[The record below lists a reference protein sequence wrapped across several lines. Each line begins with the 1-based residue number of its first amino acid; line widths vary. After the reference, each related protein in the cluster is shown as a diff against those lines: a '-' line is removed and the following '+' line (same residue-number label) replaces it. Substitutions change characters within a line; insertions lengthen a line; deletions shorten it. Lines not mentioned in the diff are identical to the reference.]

1 MLTVASAGRG
11 AGWASILLDVAL
23 VLGSGAETMGAIGA
37 GIGEADGGD
46 AISSGEGERREREG
60 VVAAWRVWVVRGRG
74 GGGEAGRG
82 GGEVCGCV
90 LETGK
95 DCEDRA
101 EPGKGGGRFGGAA
114 EVGLTVLGG
123 ASLART
129 GSDTGAGV
137 ASINSRSSLSSSSS
151 AFASAG
157 GTVALAE
164 PSWLWGSLAI
174 SSSCAPVMIFLWPRT
189 SAGGRLRLT
198 RRADLSTNVGSQKS
212 SAFSSPCPRWFR
224 TDRKRPLEYSLVT
237 RREGVKSPRR
247 THSPYEKNERKST
260 VWDT

>member
-1 MLTVASAGRG
+1 
-11 AGWASILLDVAL
+11 
-23 VLGSGAETMGAIGA
+23 MGANGA
-37 GIGEADGGD
+37 GIGAEDGDD
-46 AISSGEGERREREG
+46 ATSSGEGERREREG

-82 GGEVCGCV
+82 GGGVGGCV
-90 LETGK
+90 FETGK

-101 EPGKGGGRFGGAA
+101 ELGKGGGRFGGAA
-114 EVGLTVLGG
+114 EVGLNVLGA

-137 ASINSRSSLSSSSS
+137 ASINSRSSLSSSSE
-151 AFASAG
+151 FASAD
-157 GTVALAE
+157 GTVALPE
-164 PSWLWGSLAI
+164 PSGLCGSLAI
-174 SSSCAPVMIFLWPRT
+174 SSSCAPVMICLWPRT
-189 SAGGRLRLT
+189 SAGGCLRLT
-198 RRADLSTNVGSQKS
+198 RRADLSTSVGSQKS

-237 RREGVKSPRR
+237 RREGVKSQRR
-247 THSPYEKNERKST
+247 THCPDEKNERKST